1 MKVLPTIR
9 AVLEGT
15 RILSLILGSLIIVI
29 LKVKRIYIIF
39 IEICNRLFL
48 ECFLNILL
56 CDTGQL
62 SGGGGGL
69 VGR

>member
-1 MKVLPTIR
+1 MSEKVQD
-9 AVLEGT
+9 
-15 RILSLILGSLIIVI
+15 LSLILESSIIII